1 MKNYQELFNELT
13 NNYKVNSDD
22 KAYTE
27 FFQTF
32 VSDTSQEIIKT
43 LNELSNS
50 YLDKENIQTE
60 QFVSRNIIR
69 WKVLFNLFN
78 LLIKCCTES
87 IEIFLERNKDNLENS
102 LFKTLIQLHAKA
114 CLLSNEIL
122 WLCKGGYADGAHA
135 RWRSLHEVACISLF
149 IVKHGEDCAKSYI
162 AHSTIDD
169 INFYKEYENYK
180 DRIKMRFNYDKE
192 LINQKFKELT
202 ELFGSNFKNHYG
214 WAEKFFDQKHRVGF
228 ASIEK
233 NVGLDH
239 FKPFYKWSSQSI
251 HAVSLNL
258 QQNLAMSE
266 ANQNFLLTGSSDSG
280 MSLPISSAAIS
291 LSILTINLLN
301 YKPIIDDLIS
311 INVIQSYLNQIESI
325 ILEEI

>member
-1 MKNYQELFNELT
+1 MK
-13 NNYKVNSDD
+13 
-22 KAYTE
+22 
-27 FFQTF
+27 
-32 VSDTSQEIIKT
+32 
-43 LNELSNS
+43 
-50 YLDKENIQTE
+50 
-60 QFVSRNIIR
+60 
-69 WKVLFNLFN
+69 
-78 LLIKCCTES
+78 
-87 IEIFLERNKDNLENS
+87 
-102 LFKTLIQLHAKA
+102 
-114 CLLSNEIL
+114 
-122 WLCKGGYADGAHA
+122 
-135 RWRSLHEVACISLF
+135 
-149 IVKHGEDCAKSYI
+149 
-162 AHSTIDD
+162 
-169 INFYKEYENYK
+169 
-180 DRIKMRFNYDKE
+180 FNYDKE

-202 ELFGSNFKNHYG
+202 ELFGSNFKNNYG

-266 ANQNFLLTGSSDSG
+266 ANENFLLTGSSNSG

-325 ILEEI
+325 ILEEK